1 MLLSTGVFI
10 ACNIACSFTKK
21 LACLQD
27 RGDGIP
33 TNLHNTMDE
42 KLEIVKKSRSLD
54 YPGKDCFSISP
65 NQEILRQFHD
75 MSFSEDLVP
84 RLVKLKLKGA
94 LKMALE
100 QRNYF
105 KGEFAVVNLK

>member
-1 MLLSTGVFI
+1 LRVVLQ
-10 ACNIACSFTKK
+10 KK
-21 LACLQD
+21 LTCLQD

-33 TNLHNTMDE
+33 TKLHNTMDE
-42 KLEIVKKSRSLD
+42 KLQIVQKSRPLVH
-54 YPGKDCFSISP
+54 PGEGYFSVSP
-65 NQEILRQFHD
+65 GQEILRQFHD

-94 LKMALE
+94 LKLALE